1 MQLFF
6 SYIICTFLIYFI
18 LNTLNKSVRNAEVVL
33 GTGWTGAHPPHPPQA
48 AQVSVILTRE
58 GHNTKCHH
66 SFITHCGGQC
76 PGVGATTQSK
86 ETTASKDC
94 TFHTNGKSALGHLA
108 NPSSPKGASAA
119 KNVLTQGSHIL
130 CNLYKVFLYKYLIIL
145 HLS

>member
-6 SYIICTFLIYFI
+6 SYIISTFLIYFI

-94 TFHTNGKSALGHLA
+94 TFHTNGKNLHWGTWQILLAL
-108 NPSSPKGASAA
+108 
-119 KNVLTQGSHIL
+119 
-130 CNLYKVFLYKYLIIL
+130 KVHQLLKMFSLKDPRFYVIYIRSFCINI
-145 HLS
+145 